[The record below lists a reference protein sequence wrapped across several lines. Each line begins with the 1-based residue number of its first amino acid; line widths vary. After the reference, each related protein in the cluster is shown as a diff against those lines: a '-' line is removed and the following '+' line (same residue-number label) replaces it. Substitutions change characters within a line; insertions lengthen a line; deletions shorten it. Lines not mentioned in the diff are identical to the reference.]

1 MSNFMKPNMYA
12 SYNSDTDTDTDSD
25 LDVGDDDRKELTKPV
40 QFGLPPDTLTYVP
53 YAPPKYE
60 LKKPTTTTPP
70 DTVTSQQTS
79 VIVIN
84 SKDRDRTV
92 YPNPTFFT
100 LRLPRIYR
108 NIKSI
113 NLTEISILNS
123 FFNFRPSKGN
133 VTLPLIESGRSTFS
147 VNIRQGTYSA
157 DSLVSELQSA
167 LNVTPL
173 FTNLSFTAFKNQFKA
188 SGNFNL
194 LFNQPNGQIFNYQT
208 NQYDTATTTSQIVA
222 QYFQQQETFGISNFT
237 NQQCAV
243 AYYYPCM
250 KQMILQKIPFDLH
263 TEYYT
268 TLQPESTLYPN
279 PSDYILFGFQGLN
292 DRYITFLAT
301 GFNSAPNVTLFQTFH
316 DQNTFLFFPVNQ
328 YTCLYNNQTGRFQIT
343 APNIN
348 TSISTDISNQYN
360 IYLNQLAYDYGFDGV
375 NALTVSLN
383 SNTLLKQVRLEFY
396 NFIQKQFSDSFGINF
411 GTYTADFYV
420 DTNNEIELYN
430 TKNRLGWI
438 TDSNFIPD
446 FLISTFPLKLPD
458 VPVYWPNLQFKS
470 STITDA
476 NLSTATFYSTLGLG
490 TNLDTNGYLQFSNAS
505 EHQNGYFDIPFNIA
519 PTNYARLLFK
529 SKMRQT
535 IELMTIP
542 RDINN
547 RTSTNAEIYKFGS
560 TITETPFL
568 FSTAET
574 ILIDPYTNPNFQLYS
589 MRHVLF
595 KTPDYMRFNGNQ
607 WLTYVNQ
614 VAPFYIPTPP
624 SINDIEITSFQPY
637 ILFQVIADEMIVMP
651 NATFDIDIYVETQDG
666 SGFPVDITLSWYRDR
681 SAFMADVN
689 ELYNGTYAQNPYY
702 YFVNE
707 TFPAGTTSATITCK
721 TISKETSYLLVTTA
735 SNTLPGSV
743 PLRIFAVNTDYLSLA
758 AVTPAL
764 PIDYRKL
771 PYSMDAMETVNPMD
785 AQFQDPLTSIFST
798 ATDFFQL
805 GYNNSN
811 ISNNLMDW
819 FIHGNN
825 QTHYDPNNIESFS
838 TTTFNGLRYVFQD
851 PSGASATPAPET
863 TSWSL
868 FFPTGTSNT
877 INDTYT
883 TSNYDTSSFTIAN
896 GTSNEFTLTNW
907 FNSATTKESMWK
919 PFPNQDSNYLIDCS
933 SIQGGVGV
941 FQACINPS
949 FNLFTDISTNSG
961 AYDSNGLS
969 GVSFFLPPGE
979 VVSMQE
985 VVLKFGYTA
994 PTFTDGTATIPV
1006 TRNSLYSVT
1015 LNYTQSPEWVIS
1027 TNSLLNDDSAGNAN
1041 TPYGGNSQ
1049 GYNRPCV
1056 AISSTGEIYFT
1067 YETTGTING
1076 GTKTGRGDT
1085 VLVKLN
1091 SDGTLAWAVQNSSF
1105 NVATIPEPNLWPQI
1119 SISPSGNVYLTVYNL
1134 VSYPNYYVCIFRI
1147 NPANGAVLATATP
1160 CIQPID
1166 NGFINH
1172 IVTKT
1177 DSHNNIILFTFS
1189 NAPGNQGYFRAYK
1202 YTSALTPDPTFDF
1215 TPINIIAFNNINIY
1229 LTFVDMCVD
1238 TEDNYIFTFSVD
1250 YNLYHPLTG
1259 TYDIIVIKTD
1269 SDGTIIWSIQDPAMN
1284 TVGNNQ
1290 NPCVT
1295 TDSMNN
1301 IYVGYSITGSVT
1313 YKNAIAKLDPD
1324 GNVLWFKN
1332 DNTIGTTESDD
1343 YMQLRTASD
1352 NTILGVF
1359 NTRGIYNNA
1368 SPYSFQPNLGI
1379 FRMNTDGRVLWTS
1392 QNQALNVS
1400 GINVNLIPAIA
1411 VDSDYVYCLSMID
1424 SSGGYGSAYMNFF
1437 KLQFNYTFLLSVSL
1451 AVPNSFYTVQS
1462 CDPDVQTEFA
1472 SWDDW
1477 YLPNRQN
1484 LRIGVFPT
1492 AQISSIAMNSLVIE
1506 SSICTLSLNKIAQV
1520 NNFTYTNTSIR
1531 RRQPDWGT
1539 YYTYT
1544 VNPERTL
1551 WAPST
1556 TTMTG
1561 TATNWVSTIV
1571 DADLV
1576 PTYYSCLTSNEG
1588 YFETAPNIKNYNGL
1602 ERNYGLAPSVGFT
1615 VSTAYSTI
1623 SNWVSDIP
1631 NSYTMVPFYWS
1642 TNTWKVGSW
1651 FGLTFTTDPQLPS
1664 ASTLGASPY
1673 YGPPGFMG
1681 WTTRISSVSSFFT
1694 LASTGMSSFNAV
1706 YWNAKIA
1713 FNQMNNGYEPRDDL
1727 TAFGGGAGIS
1737 GELQDTRIFFY
1748 QNLSTGTDLA
1758 DIYISTTN
1766 QYVYAAEK
1774 ATNYKARDD
1783 NSGYNY
1789 LSFLPNLTVRSS
1801 LEASTCQYA
1810 VHVRGQVPTVQFTTG
1825 LRVIGKNYTDFG
1837 TVQLDELL
1845 TEIQQLNGYV
1855 PIGPNAAYSFL
1866 TSNTATINQSTYT
1879 YQNLLNRNNSIRY
1892 NSSIGRYFSF
1902 DYADSLITFD
1912 RQFSVGTATYG
1923 TNAAASYPG
1932 VTFSFYNF
1940 STALSSYI
1948 GFFNANFTNFSTIIG
1963 IYGEANSRLQAYI
1976 STSYNGIL
1984 PPQFITRSRYTD
1996 PLTFSLPFSTTL
2008 VTPYTTAIDE
2018 WGLGWN
2024 LGFAKTDTPYA
2035 VSQTS
2040 ETFIRIVADY
2050 LYLQL
2055 NESYNMNGISVT
2067 EPENLSLTRDAMGQ
2081 NQRYFAK
2088 ILLNDFGSIS
2098 RTAVQMPKEFSPATN
2113 KFDTFSFQLVDKM
2126 GQPVVN
2132 TDCDSDLTLQI
2143 VEERV
2148 DLKIDTHP
2156 AQNVIR

>member
-1 MSNFMKPNMYA
+1 MYA
-12 SYNSDTDTDTDSD
+12 SYESDTDTDTDSD
-25 LDVGDDDRKELTKPV
+25 LDVGDDNRKELTKPV
-40 QFGLPPDTLTYVP
+40 QYGLPPDTLTYVP
-53 YAPPKYE
+53 YAPPQYK

-70 DTVTSQQTS
+70 DTVTSQATS

-92 YPNPTFFT
+92 YPDPTFFT

-133 VTLPLIESGRSTFS
+133 ITLPLIESGRSTFS
-147 VNIRQGTYSA
+147 VNIRQGTYTS

-173 FTNLSFTAFKNQFKA
+173 FTNLSFTAFKNQFKS

-194 LFNQPNGQIFNYQT
+194 LFNQPNGEIFNYQT
-208 NQYDTATTTSQIVA
+208 NQYDTATTISQISA

-237 NQQCAV
+237 NDQCAV

-250 KQMILQKIPFDLH
+250 KQMILQRIPFDLH
-263 TEYYT
+263 IDYYN

-292 DRYITFLAT
+292 DRYITFLSSDPAT
-301 GFNSAPNVTLFQTFH
+301 SNPNITLFQSFH
-316 DQNTFLFFPVNQ
+316 DANTFLQFPVNQ
-328 YTCLYNNQTGRFQIT
+328 YTCFYNNQSGRFQIT

-348 TSISTDISNQYN
+348 TSISTDIANQYN
-360 IYLNQLAYDYGFDGV
+360 TFLNQLAYDYGYNGV
-375 NALTVSLN
+375 NDLNVSLN
-383 SNTLLKQVRLEFY
+383 SNSLLKQVRLEFY
-396 NFIQKQFSDSFGINF
+396 NFIQKQFSDVFGINF
-411 GTYTADFYV
+411 GTYTVDFFV
-420 DTNNEIELYN
+420 NTNNEIELYN
-430 TKNRLGWI
+430 TKNKVGWI
-438 TDSNFIPD
+438 TDSNFIPEV
-446 FLISTFPLKLPD
+446 LISTFPVKLPD
-458 VPVYWPNLQFKS
+458 VPVYWPNLQFES

-476 NLSTATFYSTLGLG
+476 NLSTATFYSTIGMS
-490 TNLDTNGYLQFSNAS
+490 TNLDANGYLQFSNAS
-505 EHQNGYFDIPFNIA
+505 EHQNGYFDIPFDIA
-519 PTNYARLLFK
+519 PTNYTRLLFQ

-542 RDINN
+542 RYSTN
-547 RTSTNAEIYKFGS
+547 RTSTNGEIYKFGS
-560 TITETPFL
+560 SITQTPFL
-568 FSTAET
+568 FSTNGI
-574 ILIDPYTNPNFQLYS
+574 ILIDPYTNPNFLLYS
-589 MRHVLF
+589 MRHVFF
-595 KTPDYMRFNGNQ
+595 KTPDYMRFDGTQ
-607 WLTYVNQ
+607 WLTYINQ
-614 VAPFYIPTPP
+614 VAPLNIPTPP

-637 ILFQVIADEMIVMP
+637 ILFEVIADEMIVMP
-651 NATFDIDIYVETQDG
+651 DATFNIDIYVETQDG
-666 SGFPVDITLSWYRDR
+666 TGFPVDITLSWYRDR

-689 ELYNGTYAQNPYY
+689 ELYNGTYSQNPYY

-743 PLRIFAVNTDYLSLA
+743 PLRIFAVNTDFLSLA
-758 AVTPAL
+758 TVTPAL

-771 PYSMDAMETVNPMD
+771 PYDMDAMEAVTPMD

-805 GYNNSN
+805 GYDSSN
-811 ISNNLMDW
+811 VSNNLMDW
-819 FIHGNN
+819 FVQGNN
-825 QTHYDPNNIESFS
+825 QTHYDPNNIETFS

-851 PSGASATPAPET
+851 SSGGSATPAPET
-863 TSWSL
+863 TSWNL
-868 FFPTGTSNT
+868 FFPTGTSNI

-883 TSNYDTSSFTIAN
+883 TSNYNTSSFTI

-919 PFPNQDSNYLIDCS
+919 PFPKQDSNYLIDCS
-933 SIQGGVGV
+933 TIQGSVGV

-985 VVLKFGYTA
+985 VILKFGYTA
-994 PTFTDGTATIPV
+994 PTFTDTTATVPV
-1006 TRNSLYSVT
+1006 TRESLYT
-1015 LNYTQSPEWVIS
+1015 APPNYITSPTWIIS
-1027 TNSLLNDDSAGNAN
+1027 TNSLLNDNSAGNAN

-1049 GYNRPCV
+1049 GYNRPSV
-1056 AISSTGEIYFT
+1056 AIVPTGEIYIA
-1067 YETTGTING
+1067 YETTSTITG
-1076 GTKTGRGDT
+1076 GTKRGMRDT
-1085 VLVKLN
+1085 VLAKLN
-1091 SDGTLAWAVQNSSF
+1091 SNGTLAWAVQNSSF
-1105 NVATIPEPNLWPQI
+1105 NVAVVPEANTWPQI
-1119 SISPSGNVYLTVYNL
+1119 TISPSGNVYLTVYNQI
-1134 VSYPNYYVCIFRI
+1134 SYPLNFYVCIFRI
-1147 NPANGAVLATATP
+1147 NPANGAVLATSTP
-1160 CIQPID
+1160 CITPID
-1166 NGFINH
+1166 NINGAFISH
-1172 IVTKT
+1172 IITKT
-1177 DSHNNIILFTFS
+1177 DSQNNVIVFTFS
-1189 NAPGNQGYFRAYK
+1189 NANGNQGFFRAYK
-1202 YTSALTPDPTFDF
+1202 YTSALVPDPTFNF
-1215 TPINIIAFNNINIY
+1215 TSINLIATSNTNTFV
-1229 LTFVDMCVD
+1229 TFVDMCVD
-1238 TEDNYIFTFSVD
+1238 TDDNYIFTFSVN

-1259 TYDIIVIKTD
+1259 SYDIIVIKTD
-1269 SDGTIIWSIQDPAMN
+1269 SDGTILWSIQDPAMN

-1313 YKNAIAKLDPD
+1313 FKNAIAKLDPD

-1332 DNTIGTTESDD
+1332 DNTIGTTVSDN
-1343 YMQLRTASD
+1343 YMQLFTTNND
-1352 NTILGVF
+1352 IIVGVF
-1359 NTRGIYNNA
+1359 NTTGIYNNA
-1368 SPYSFQPNLGI
+1368 SPYTSQPNLGI
-1379 FRMNTDGRVLWTS
+1379 FRMNTEGRVLWTS

-1400 GINVNLIPAIA
+1400 GINVNLIPAITA
-1411 VDSDYVYCLSMID
+1411 DSTSLYCLSMID
-1424 SSGGYGSAYMNFF
+1424 KSGGYGSAHMNFF
-1437 KLQFNYTFLLSVSL
+1437 KLNYTNLLPVSL
-1451 AVPNSFYTVQS
+1451 AATNSFYTVQA

-1520 NNFTYTNTSIR
+1520 NNFTYTTTSVR

-1539 YYTYT
+1539 YYTYK
-1544 VNPERTL
+1544 VNPTERTL

-1556 TTMTG
+1556 TTMYG
-1561 TATNWVSTIV
+1561 TAANWTSTIV

-1576 PTYYSCLTSNEG
+1576 PTYYSCMTSNEG
-1588 YFETAPNIKNYNGL
+1588 YFETALDIKNYNGL

-1651 FGLTFTTDPQLPS
+1651 FGLTFTTNPQLPS

-1673 YGPPGFMG
+1673 YGPPGIMG

-1694 LASTGMSSFNAV
+1694 LASTGMTSFKPI
-1706 YWNAKIA
+1706 YWNAKIG
-1713 FNQMNNGYEPRDDL
+1713 FNQMNDGYEPRDDL
-1727 TAFGGGAGIS
+1727 TAFGGGPGIS
-1737 GELQDTRIFFY
+1737 GELQDTRMFFY
-1748 QNLSTGTDLA
+1748 QNLSTGQDLA

-1766 QYVYAAEK
+1766 QYVYGAEK
-1774 ATNYKARDD
+1774 AEHYKARDD

-1789 LSFLPNLTVRSS
+1789 LSFLPNLTVRST

-1837 TVQLDELL
+1837 TLQLDELI

-1855 PIGPNAAYSFL
+1855 PIGPNAAYSFV
-1866 TSNTATINQSTYT
+1866 TSNTAVINQSTYT
-1879 YQNLLNRNNSIRY
+1879 YQNLLNKNNSIRY
-1892 NSSIGRYFSF
+1892 NSSIGQYFSF

-1912 RQFSVGTATYG
+1912 RLFSVGTVTYG
-1923 TNAAASYPG
+1923 TNAAISYPG

-1963 IYGEANSRLQAYI
+1963 IYAEANLQLQAYI

-1996 PLTFSLPFSTTL
+1996 PLSFSLPFSTTL
-2008 VTPYTTAIDE
+2008 VTPYNTAVDE

-2024 LGFAKTDTPYA
+2024 LGFVKKDTPYA

-2113 KFDTFSFQLVDKM
+2113 KFDTFSFQLVDKL
-2126 GQPVVN
+2126 GQPVAN
-2132 TDCDSDLTLQI
+2132 NDCDSDLTLQI

>member
-1 MSNFMKPNMYA
+1 MKPNMYA

-25 LDVGDDDRKELTKPV
+25 LDVGDDNRKELVKPV
-40 QFGLPPDTLTYVP
+40 QYGLPPDTLTYVP

-70 DTVTSQQTS
+70 DTVTSQATS

-92 YPNPTFFT
+92 YPDPTFFT

-167 LNVTPL
+167 LNKTPL
-173 FTNLSFTAFKNQFKA
+173 FANLSFTAFKNQFKA
-188 SGNFNL
+188 TGNFNL
-194 LFNQPNGQIFNYQT
+194 LFNQPNGEIFNYQT
-208 NQYDTATTTSQIVA
+208 NQYDTATTTSQISA

-237 NQQCAV
+237 NDQCAV

-250 KQMILQKIPFDLH
+250 KQMILQNVPFDLH
-263 TEYYT
+263 TAYYN

-279 PSDYILFGFQGLN
+279 PMDYILFGFQGLN
-292 DRYITFLAT
+292 DRYITFLSSDPAT
-301 GFNSAPNVTLFQTFH
+301 SNPNITLFQSFH
-316 DQNTFLFFPVNQ
+316 DANTFLQFPVNQ
-328 YTCLYNNQTGRFQIT
+328 YTCFYNNQTGRFQIT

-348 TSISTDISNQYN
+348 TSISTDIINQYN
-360 IYLNQLAYDYGFDGV
+360 TYLNQLAYDYGFDGV

-396 NFIQKQFSDSFGINF
+396 NFIQKQFSDVFGINF
-411 GTYTADFYV
+411 GTYTVDFFI

-430 TKNRLGWI
+430 TKNKVGWI
-438 TDSNFIPD
+438 TDSNYIPEV
-446 FLISTFPLKLPD
+446 LISTFPVKLPD
-458 VPVYWPNLQFKS
+458 VPVYWPNLQFES

-476 NLSTATFYSTLGLG
+476 NLSTVTFYSTIGMS
-490 TNLDTNGYLQFSNAS
+490 TNLDANGYLQFSNAS
-505 EHQNGYFDIPFNIA
+505 EHQNGYFDIPFDIA
-519 PTNYARLLFK
+519 PTNYARLIFQ

-542 RDINN
+542 RYSTN
-547 RTSTNAEIYKFGS
+547 RTSTNGEIYKFGS

-568 FSTAET
+568 FSTNGI
-574 ILIDPYTNPNFQLYS
+574 ILIDPYTNPNFLLYS
-589 MRHVLF
+589 MQHVLF
-595 KTPDYMRFNGNQ
+595 KTPDYMRFDGTQ

-614 VAPFYIPTPP
+614 VAPLNIPTSP

-637 ILFQVIADEMIVMP
+637 ILFEVHAAEMIVMP

-666 SGFPVDITLSWYRDR
+666 TEFPVDITLSWYRDR

-689 ELYNGTYAQNPYY
+689 ALYNGTYTQNPYY

-743 PLRIFAVNTDYLSLA
+743 PLRIFAVNTDFLSLA

-771 PYSMDAMETVNPMD
+771 PYNMDAMEVVTPMN
-785 AQFQDPLTSIFST
+785 AMFQDPLTSIFST

-805 GYNNSN
+805 GYDSYNV
-811 ISNNLMDW
+811 SNNLMDW
-819 FIHGNN
+819 IIQGNN
-825 QTHYDPNNIESFS
+825 QTHYDPNNIETFS
-838 TTTFNGLRYVFQD
+838 TTTYNGLRYVFQD
-851 PSGASATPAPET
+851 PSGGSATPAPET

-868 FFPTGTSNT
+868 FFPTGTSNIIT
-877 INDTYT
+877 DTYT
-883 TSNYDTSSFTIAN
+883 TSNYNTSSFTI

-919 PFPNQDSNYLIDCS
+919 PFPYQNSNYLIDCS

-949 FNLFTDISTNSG
+949 YNLFTDISTNSS

-994 PTFTDGTATIPV
+994 PTFTDSTAVTPV
-1006 TRNSLYSVT
+1006 TRNGTYRVVPNYVGSPTWINTTTSLVGD
-1015 LNYTQSPEWVIS
+1015 TQAS
-1027 TNSLLNDDSAGNAN
+1027 
-1041 TPYGGNSQ
+1041 
-1049 GYNRPCV
+1049 GYNIKMASILDSSGNMIV
-1056 AISSTGEIYFT
+1056 AYATN
-1067 YETTGTING
+1067 GTITG
-1076 GTKTGRGDT
+1076 GTKTGNVDI
-1085 VLVKLN
+1085 VLLKLDPTGSLMWSRQSSDFN
-1091 SDGTLAWAVQNSSF
+1091 S
-1105 NVATIPEPNLWPQI
+1105 
-1119 SISPSGNVYLTVYNL
+1119 VYN
-1134 VSYPNYYVCIFRI
+1134 
-1147 NPANGAVLATATP
+1147 
-1160 CIQPID
+1160 
-1166 NGFINH
+1166 
-1172 IVTKT
+1172 
-1177 DSHNNIILFTFS
+1177 
-1189 NAPGNQGYFRAYK
+1189 
-1202 YTSALTPDPTFDF
+1202 
-1215 TPINIIAFNNINIY
+1215 NIY
-1229 LTFVDMCVD
+1229 PQLA
-1238 TEDNYIFTFSVD
+1238 IA
-1250 YNLYHPLTG
+1250 
-1259 TYDIIVIKTD
+1259 
-1269 SDGTIIWSIQDPAMN
+1269 SDGTICLSFFVVDETFAPILTQTLQLVTFLPNGTFQNSITIANADPALRMVWQTFKLDSNDHWVIVVQSNYYLTSPTTGTIQLYKYDMN
-1284 TVGNNQ
+1284 LDPVGSFTPPTLNLYAGLVFEWNYMDLCIDSQ
-1290 NPCVT
+1290 DKILLAHNTYIPISGASTTGSTDIVVRKFNSNGTLVWAKQDNTINRPGINFNPSIT
-1295 TDSMNN
+1295 SDSNNN
-1301 IYVGYSITGSVT
+1301 IYVGFTIHNPSLVC
-1313 YKNAIAKLDPD
+1313 NAFFKLTSN
-1324 GNVLWFKN
+1324 GTLVWFKN
-1332 DNTIGTTESDD
+1332 NSTVSSPDVFASPDPFTDSYDTEIMLRIRPDNTLVAVFSTNKIFNNGSP
-1343 YMQLRTASD
+1343 YAGAQG
-1352 NTILGVF
+1352 NVTILV
-1359 NTRGIYNNA
+1359 
-1368 SPYSFQPNLGI
+1368 L
-1379 FRMNTDGRVLWTS
+1379 NTDGLPIWTN
-1392 QNQALNVS
+1392 QNQN
-1400 GINVNLIPAIA
+1400 INVPATELFTLPT
-1411 VDSDYVYCLSMID
+1411 VCFDSNNNIYCAYQPYFFAGSYVVIFRL
-1424 SSGGYGSAYMNFF
+1424 GGT
-1437 KLQFNYTFLLSVSL
+1437 FNPSVSL
-1451 AVPNSFYTVQS
+1451 AAVNSFYTVQS

-1484 LRIGVFPT
+1484 LRMGVFPT

-1506 SSICTLSLNKIAQV
+1506 SSICTLSLSKIAQV
-1520 NNFTYTNTSIR
+1520 NNFTYTNTSVR

-1539 YYTYT
+1539 YYTYK
-1544 VNPERTL
+1544 VNPTERTL

-1556 TTMTG
+1556 TTMYG
-1561 TATNWVSTIV
+1561 TAGNWVSTIV

-1576 PTYYSCLTSNEG
+1576 PTYYSCTTSNEG
-1588 YFETAPNIKNYNGL
+1588 YFETALDIKNYNGL

-1615 VSTAYSTI
+1615 VSTSYSTI

-1651 FGLTFTTDPQLPS
+1651 FGLTFTTDPQLPP

-1681 WTTRISSVSSFFT
+1681 WTTRISTVSSFFT
-1694 LASTGMSSFNAV
+1694 LASTGMTSFKPI
-1706 YWNAKIA
+1706 YWNAKIG
-1713 FNQMNNGYEPRDDL
+1713 FNQMNDGYEPRDDL
-1727 TAFGGGAGIS
+1727 NAFGRGAGIS
-1737 GELQDTRIFFY
+1737 GELQDTRMFFY
-1748 QNLSTGTDLA
+1748 QNLSTGTDLT

-1766 QYVYAAEK
+1766 QYVYGAEK
-1774 ATNYKARDD
+1774 AVNYKARDD

-1801 LEASTCQYA
+1801 LEASTCEYA

-1837 TVQLDELL
+1837 TLQLDELL

-1855 PIGPNAAYSFL
+1855 PIGPNAAYSFV
-1866 TSNTATINQSTYT
+1866 TSNTAVINQSTYT
-1879 YQNLLNRNNSIRY
+1879 YQNLLNKNNSIRY

-1912 RQFSVGTATYG
+1912 RLFSVGTATYG
-1923 TNAAASYPG
+1923 TNAAISYPG

-1963 IYGEANSRLQAYI
+1963 IYAEANLQLQAYI

-1984 PPQFITRSRYTD
+1984 PSQFITRSRYTD

-2008 VTPYTTAIDE
+2008 VTPYNTAVDE

-2024 LGFAKTDTPYA
+2024 LGFAKKDTPYA

-2040 ETFIRIVADY
+2040 QTFIRIVADY

-2126 GQPVVN
+2126 GQPVAN
-2132 TDCDSDLTLQI
+2132 NDCDSDLTLQI